1 MLNIISVN
9 LFTNRSPSD
18 IKIFLQKT
26 ILKDIFSSSTL
37 FFCYITRKNQ
47 LMSTSVIVVQIPLS
61 FLIERLCIKAEHF
74 FHEADPSPS
83 PLIFNVCWSSP
94 MQYLIILF
102 FQHNAAAQLLF
113 ISSEAKWRSS
123 RSFFNQHQ
131 NFRVMVHLQTS
142 RRVTQIK
149 QETCGDGATA
159 GRSMPRGPCNHD
171 PSMRSVAAL
180 KVCRSLLSSLFASFV
195 RWCSERSD
203 LIQTCQCIQV
213 INRCY
218 VWPVGGAGSS

>member
-123 RSFFNQHQ
+123 RSFFNQLQ
-131 NFRVMVHLQTS
+131 NFSVMVHLQTS

-171 PSMRSVAAL
+171 PSMRSVAWKFAE
-180 KVCRSLLSSLFASFV
+180 VYFPPFLLLLFADVVKEVTWYKHV
-195 RWCSERSD
+195 RVFKS
-203 LIQTCQCIQV
+203 LTGAMF
-213 INRCY
+213 
-218 VWPVGGAGSS
+218 WPVGGAGSS